1 MKIKAYRV
9 TGRELRKTENG
20 DWLENNF
27 ETYTVNPK
35 KIAREGCIIVGEP
48 CVEPVKAIINITD
61 DMLMDA
67 SFEEYTPRKRKT
79 KEVTEEAENA

>member
-9 TGRELRKTENG
+9 IGRNLRKTENE
-20 DWLENNF
+20 DWLEDNF
-27 ETYTVNPK
+27 EIYTVNPK

-48 CVEPVKAIINITD
+48 RVEPVKAIINITD
-61 DMLMDA
+61 DMLLDA

-79 KEVTEEAENA
+79 KEVTEEPENA